1 MFITDSCISKF
12 SYNDPVISFYPLDIR
27 RSISS
32 QLQLLATLCRAS
44 SQAVSDAFDSF
55 TTNQFLMPKML
66 SSLSLDAEVQALVT
80 SFRTNL
86 VAEQKR
92 SINLIRLLNQIN
104 EMTTALG
111 SNYIYK
117 VGNDSSI
124 IYYYIQ

>member
-1 MFITDSCISKF
+1 MFITDSWISKF